1 MDIKKEFN
9 LVAGHV
15 VSTLSELQV
24 PQLLIDEVVALL
36 VPLKSAVADEVIE
49 EIK

>member
-1 MDIKKEFN
+1 M
-9 LVAGHV
+9 AGHV

-24 PQLLIDEVVALL
+24 HQPLIDEVVALL
-36 VPLKSAVADEVIE
+36 VPLKGAVADEQAE

>member
-1 MDIKKEFN
+1 
-9 LVAGHV
+9 
-15 VSTLSELQV
+15 LQV

-36 VPLKSAVADEVIE
+36 IPLKAAVADEPIE